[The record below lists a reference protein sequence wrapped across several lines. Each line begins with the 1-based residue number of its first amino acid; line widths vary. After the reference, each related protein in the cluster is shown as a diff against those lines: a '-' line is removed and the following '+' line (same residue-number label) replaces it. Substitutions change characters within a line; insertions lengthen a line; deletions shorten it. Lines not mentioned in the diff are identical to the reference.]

1 MKKKPLVA
9 LFVVFALIVGFV
21 GCDNEDGN
29 DWGNDMEVKRG
40 DDGVYTLVKYNG
52 TDSHVTVPSRID
64 IIARY
69 AFQDNQSIEEV
80 TIKNGV
86 KNIGW
91 FAFSGCTNLKTVTI
105 PKSVTEIGQYA
116 FWNSGIETVYYK
128 GSESDWSN
136 VYKFAAF
143 WSPNKKVYYNQ

>member
-21 GCDNEDGN
+21 GCDNE
-29 DWGNDMEVKRG
+29 WGDDMEVERG

-64 IIARY
+64 IIADR
-69 AFQDNQSIEEV
+69 AFENNQSIEEV
-80 TIKNGV
+80 TIKDGC

-91 FAFSGCTNLKTVTI
+91 WAFSGCTNLKTVTI
-105 PKSVTEIGQYA
+105 PKSVTDIEQYA
-116 FWNSGIETVYYK
+116 FYNSGLKTVYYK
-128 GSESDWSN
+128 GSESDWNN

-143 WSPNKKVYYNQ
+143 WGTNAKVYYDQ